1 MSMQIVNDTIA
12 FNSFEGSGPRSDTK
26 IISLAANAS
35 QVTALLTGF
44 NAAFSPSD
52 GDHHLGNLDIRLS
65 VRFVPSAPSATV
77 EVKAI
82 FGLRDWS
89 NEWDDKYEGVVRFAV
104 VAE

>member
-1 MSMQIVNDTIA
+1 MQIVNDTLP
-12 FNSFEGSGPRSDTK
+12 FNSFEGSGPRTDTK
-26 IISLAANAS
+26 LITLGANAT
-35 QVTALLTGF
+35 QATAVLTGF

-65 VRFVPSAPSATV
+65 ARFVSPPPSAVV
-77 EVKAI
+77 EVTVT

>member
-1 MSMQIVNDTIA
+1 MQIVNDTIA

-26 IISLAANAS
+26 VIALAANAS

-65 VRFVPSAPSATV
+65 ARFLTALPSSTV
-77 EVKAI
+77 EVRAT

>member
-1 MSMQIVNDTIA
+1 MQIVTDSIS

-26 IISLAANAS
+26 IISLGANAT
-35 QVTALLTGF
+35 QVTAILTGF

-65 VRFVPSAPSATV
+65 ATFVTPAPSTTIQ
-77 EVKAI
+77 VKAT

-104 VAE
+104 IAE

>member
-1 MSMQIVNDTIA
+1 MQIVNDSIS

-26 IISLAANAS
+26 LVTLPANAS
-35 QVTALLTGF
+35 QATALLTGF

-65 VRFVPSAPSATV
+65 AQFVSPPPSAVIQVRAT
-77 EVKAI
+77 

-89 NEWDDKYEGVVRFAV
+89 NEWDDRYEGVVRFAV

>member
-1 MSMQIVNDTIA
+1 MQIVNDTIP
-12 FNSFEGSGPRSDTK
+12 FNSFEGSGPRSETK
-26 IISLAANAS
+26 LITLPANAT
-35 QVTALLTGF
+35 QVTAILTGF

-52 GDHHLGNLDIRLS
+52 DDHHLGNLDIRLS
-65 VRFVPSAPSATV
+65 AKFVSPTPSTVV
-77 EVKAI
+77 EVDAI

>member
-1 MSMQIVNDTIA
+1 MQIVNDSIS

-26 IISLAANAS
+26 IVTLPAAAS

-44 NAAFSPSD
+44 NAAFSPND
-52 GDHHLGNLDIRLS
+52 GDHHLGNLDVRLS
-65 VRFVPSAPSATV
+65 ARFLTAAPSTTV
-77 EVKAI
+77 EVRAT

>member
-1 MSMQIVNDTIA
+1 MQIVTDTIS
-12 FNSFEGSGPRSDTK
+12 FNSFEGSGPRDDTK
-26 IISLAANAS
+26 IITLPSNAT

-52 GDHHLGNLDIRLS
+52 GDHHLGNVDMRVS
-65 VRFVPSAPSATV
+65 ARFLTATPSATV

-104 VAE
+104 IAE

>member
-1 MSMQIVNDTIA
+1 MQIVNDSIS

-26 IISLAANAS
+26 IITLPAAAS

-52 GDHHLGNLDIRLS
+52 GDHHLGNLDVRLS
-65 VRFVPSAPSATV
+65 ARFVTAVPSTAV
-77 EVKAI
+77 EVRAT

>member
-1 MSMQIVNDTIA
+1 MQIVNDSIS
-12 FNSFEGSGPRSDTK
+12 FNSWDASGPRIDRKT
-26 IISLAANAS
+26 ITLPANAT

-44 NAAFSPSD
+44 NAAFSPSE
-52 GDHHLGNLDIRLS
+52 GDHHLGNLEVRLS
-65 VRFVPSAPSATV
+65 ARFLTAAPSTSV
-77 EVKAI
+77 EVTAT

>member
-1 MSMQIVNDTIA
+1 MQIVNDSIS
-12 FNSFEGSGPRSDTK
+12 FNSFEGSGPRSDRRTVT
-26 IISLAANAS
+26 LAANAS
-35 QVTALLTGF
+35 QAVAILTGF

-65 VRFVPSAPSATV
+65 ARFVNPTPSTLV
-77 EVKAI
+77 EVTAT

-89 NEWDDKYEGVVRFAV
+89 NEWDDRYEGVVRFAV

>member
-1 MSMQIVNDTIA
+1 MQIVNDTIA
-12 FNSFEGSGPRSDTK
+12 FNSFEGSGPRSDSKLITLPA
-26 IISLAANAS
+26 SAS

-52 GDHHLGNLDIRLS
+52 GDHHLGNLEIRLGTK
-65 VRFVPSAPSATV
+65 FVAPPPSAIV
-77 EVKAI
+77 EVTAT

-89 NEWDDKYEGVVRFAV
+89 SEWDDKYEGVVRFAV

>member
-1 MSMQIVNDTIA
+1 MQIVTDSIS
-12 FNSFEGSGPRSDTK
+12 FNSFEGSGPRNDTK
-26 IISLAANAS
+26 LVNLTANAT
-35 QVTALLTGF
+35 QAAAILTGF
-44 NAAFSPSD
+44 NAAFSPSE

-65 VRFVPSAPSATV
+65 TRLVSPTIVEVSAT
-77 EVKAI
+77 

>member
-1 MSMQIVNDTIA
+1 MQIVNDSIS
-12 FNSFEGSGPRSDTK
+12 FNSFEGSGPRSDKKLVTLP
-26 IISLAANAS
+26 SNAAQAAA
-35 QVTALLTGF
+35 VLTGF

-65 VRFVPSAPSATV
+65 TRFVSPTPSTIV
-77 EVKAI
+77 EVTVT

-89 NEWDDKYEGVVRFAV
+89 SEWDDRYEGVVRFAV